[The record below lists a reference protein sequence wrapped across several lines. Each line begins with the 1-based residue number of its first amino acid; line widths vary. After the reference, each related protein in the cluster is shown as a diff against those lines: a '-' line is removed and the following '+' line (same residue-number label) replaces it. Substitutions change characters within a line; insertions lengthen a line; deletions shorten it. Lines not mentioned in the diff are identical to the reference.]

1 MDPVDRSRAHL
12 LTNTMPDESDQ
23 RRVAAGTPDWL
34 RWARR
39 VQALAQN
46 GLTFSS
52 DPFDTERYA
61 ALRDVAAEIVAAHTE
76 LSIDTVREL
85 FAGGSGYATPQVDIR
100 GAVFRDDGALLLV
113 RERSDGAWTVPGG
126 WVDVGESPS
135 EAVAKEVREES
146 GYVVRATKLLA
157 VLDRDRHGH
166 PPFAHQVYKLFLRC
180 EVLGGDAAAPG
191 VETDGV
197 GFFGPRHI
205 PPLSLTRVTPGEI
218 ARLFEHYEHPEW
230 PTDFD

>member
-1 MDPVDRSRAHL
+1 
-12 LTNTMPDESDQ
+12 MPDESD
-23 RRVAAGTPDWL
+23 ATHLPAGVPDWL

-46 GLTFSS
+46 GLTFSR
-52 DPFDTERYA
+52 DPFDTERYTALREVAVEIMAAHA
-61 ALRDVAAEIVAAHTE
+61 ALPVEAVRD
-76 LSIDTVREL
+76 L
-85 FAGGSGYATPQVDIR
+85 FAAGSGYATPQVDVR

-113 RERSDGAWTVPGG
+113 RERSDGGWTVPGG

-146 GYVVRATKLLA
+146 GYIVRATKLLA
-157 VLDRDRHGH
+157 VLDKDRHGH
-166 PPFAHQVYKLFLRC
+166 PPSAHQVYKLFLRC
-180 EVLGGDAAAPG
+180 EILGGSAAAPG
-191 VETDGV
+191 VETDAID
-197 GFFGPRHI
+197 FFGPRHI
-205 PPLSLTRVTPGEI
+205 PPLSRTRVTPEQI